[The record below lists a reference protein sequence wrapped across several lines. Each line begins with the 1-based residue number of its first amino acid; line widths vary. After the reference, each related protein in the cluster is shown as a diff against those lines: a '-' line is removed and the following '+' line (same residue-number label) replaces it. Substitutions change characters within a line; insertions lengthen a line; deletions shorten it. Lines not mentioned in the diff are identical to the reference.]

1 MAQFK
6 EVFRYFLEMKGADEH
21 QIGDLFMKIDS
32 SADEEIDWDEF
43 CTFMQLEYQEKEE
56 SYFRAKEAAF
66 YLPARVE
73 SSQHRLVTELI

>member
-1 MAQFK
+1 MQQFK

-43 CTFMQLEYQEKEE
+43 CTFMQLEYAEKEE

-73 SSQHRLVTELI
+73 NSPHR